1 MHIHY
6 EVTRTILKF
15 RKKYTQRQKFMSLLK
30 QQIFQQK
37 RISIENIDFC
47 IKTVNYNICL
57 LYEKSN
63 KFQHQSR

>member
-15 RKKYTQRQKFMSLLK
+15 RKKYTQRQQFMSLLKIK

-63 KFQHQSR
+63 KFQH